1 MTPPDVPADRF
12 AALRMAFE
20 KSMKDPA
27 YQAAVA
33 ARRLGLNP
41 VPGEKITSLINDT
54 LAVTPAQLASIRAAM
69 GMKLTDIGVS
79 PGAREADRGSL
90 TDRR

>member
-1 MTPPDVPADRF
+1 
-12 AALRMAFE
+12 MAFE

-69 GMKLTDIGVS
+69 GMK
-79 PGAREADRGSL
+79 
-90 TDRR
+90 